1 MLKTLLFCHGREAYR
16 RNSYLVAYMFYK
28 NVLYVIPIVAFGF
41 VSKFSGTVMYN
52 LMLYNLYNTIFTF
65 WPVMW
70 FAVFDQEYDKERFLK
85 DPKLYRIG
93 IDDVF
98 FNKTVFWR
106 WFLYGVWQGTLMLAV
121 AFITMDTALE

>member
-28 NVLYVIPIVAFGF
+28 NVLYVTPIVAFGF

-106 WFLYGVWQGTLMLAV
+106 WFLYAVWQCALMLAV
-121 AFITMDTALE
+121 AFVTMDTALE